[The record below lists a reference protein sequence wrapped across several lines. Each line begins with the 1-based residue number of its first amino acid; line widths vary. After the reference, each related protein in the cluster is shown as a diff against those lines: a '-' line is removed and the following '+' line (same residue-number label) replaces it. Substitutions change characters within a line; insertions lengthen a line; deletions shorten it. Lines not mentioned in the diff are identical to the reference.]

1 METDDMTTPIAA
13 GPLDRRVGDQS
24 YVTEDGPLITGY
36 DMDSPDGDYYCE
48 MHYDKE
54 TGVFT
59 VLNFGRVLIPN
70 E

>member
-1 METDDMTTPIAA
+1 MTTPIAA

>member
-1 METDDMTTPIAA
+1 MTTPIAA

-36 DMDSPDGDYYCE
+36 DMGSPDGDYYCE
-48 MHYDKE
+48 THYDKE
-54 TGVFT
+54 TGVLT

-70 E
+70 VK